1 MTFIPTTDTSIPL
14 PEADWEWLETRGW
27 RGRRDVLARG
37 RFESTA
43 FMWALRCENSDPDPH
58 FYPGFGPE
66 HVYGSL
72 VVARRLLEAG
82 VDRNAVDC
90 DGQNAFWYAAL
101 TAGGVRFLVEQ
112 GVFLPRADPAG
123 RTPLMVMAEAWD
135 NSLEQDFPVLHENAL
150 AFLEAGVDP
159 HQESPDGETLWSIAA
174 GEGPGALAFF
184 QNTLVAFERQGLEKA
199 TRRPG
204 AEQIPGPRPRL

>member
-1 MTFIPTTDTSIPL
+1 MTFIPPPDTPIPL
-14 PEADWEWLETRGW
+14 PEADWDWLETRGW
-27 RGRRDVLARG
+27 RGGRDVQRRG

-43 FMWALRCENSDPDPH
+43 LMWALRCEKSDPH

-72 VVARRLLEAG
+72 AVARRLLEAG
-82 VDRNAVDC
+82 VERNAIDC
-90 DGQNAFWYAAL
+90 DGQNAFWYAGL

-112 GVFLPRADPAG
+112 GVCLPRADPAG

-135 NSLEQDFPVLHENAL
+135 SSLAQDFPVFHENTL
-150 AFLEAGVDP
+150 AFLEAGADP
-159 HQESPDGETLWSIAA
+159 HHESPDGETLLSIAA
-174 GEGPGALAFF
+174 EEGAEALAFF
-184 QNTLVAFERQGLEKA
+184 QKALVAFERQVLEKA
-199 TRRPG
+199 TRQPE